1 MLRPLVF
8 ALVLAL
14 SATRAGADM
23 YGDCKQSADPDLR
36 IRGCT
41 QVIGGGKEETRKN
54 LTAAYYNRGLAYWR
68 KGEVDHAIADYDA
81 AIALARHLAPAYY
94 NRGIAYYSQGKLDHA
109 ITDFHKAIAFDPNY
123 TPAYN
128 NRGRAYEKMGDK
140 EQAIADY
147 RKSLEI
153 DPSNQKAKEG
163 LMRLGVAP

>member
-1 MLRPLVF
+1 MLRSLVF

-14 SATRAGADM
+14 SATGAGADM
-23 YGDCKQSADPDLR
+23 YDDCKQSADPDLR

-41 QVIGGGKEETRKN
+41 QVIGRGEEETRKN

-68 KGEVDHAIADYDA
+68 KGEIAHAIADYDA

-94 NRGIAYYSQGKLDHA
+94 NRGNAYYSKGKLDHA
-109 ITDFHKAIAFDPNY
+109 ITDFHKAIAFDPNF

-128 NRGRAYEKMGDK
+128 TRGLAYEKMGDK

-147 RKSLEI
+147 RKVLEI

-163 LMRLGVAP
+163 LKRLRVTP

>member
-1 MLRPLVF
+1 MIRPLVF
-8 ALVLAL
+8 VLVLAL
-14 SATRAGADM
+14 SATRAWGDM
-23 YGDCKQSADPDLR
+23 YDDCKQSADPDFR

-41 QVIGGGKEETRKN
+41 QIIGRGEEETRKN

-68 KGEVDHAIADYDA
+68 KGEIDHAIADYDA

-94 NRGIAYYSQGKLDHA
+94 NRGNAYYSKGKPDHA
-109 ITDFHKAIAFDPNY
+109 ITDFHKAIAFDPNF

-128 NRGRAYEKMGDK
+128 TRGLAYEKMGDK

-147 RKSLEI
+147 RKVLEI

-163 LMRLGVAP
+163 LKRLRVTP